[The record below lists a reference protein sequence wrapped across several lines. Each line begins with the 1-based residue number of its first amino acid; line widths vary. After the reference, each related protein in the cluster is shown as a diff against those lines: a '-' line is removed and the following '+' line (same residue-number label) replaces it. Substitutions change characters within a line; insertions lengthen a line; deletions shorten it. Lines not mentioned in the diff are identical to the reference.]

1 MDTTTTNGKQT
12 RQLRF
17 EREVHHVL
25 AQFLTTGIERELPAY
40 ASLSAVE
47 CSTDLRHA
55 RVFFRLVG
63 DDKAVTKTKE
73 ILDRERSAF
82 QRRVAREI
90 KAKFCPVLRFA
101 YGIAPHHDEVDLL
114 LENLHRPRHLTGE

>member
-1 MDTTTTNGKQT
+1 MNTTTESGKTT
-12 RQLRF
+12 RVRRF

-40 ASLSAVE
+40 AALSAVE
-47 CSTDLRHA
+47 ISTDLRSA

-63 DDKAVTKTKE
+63 EDWAIAQTKE
-73 ILDRERSAF
+73 ILDRERAAF

-101 YGIAPHHDEVDLL
+101 YGVAPHHDEVDLL
-114 LENLHRPRHLTGE
+114 LENLHRPRHLTGD